1 VVAKREV
8 VPAAGCA
15 LARLREPGDDYV
27 LIDPIKVTLLTPGLA
42 MDGSMGKLGIPA
54 AVLSKFLWGRGIT
67 VEKTNLYSVLFL
79 FSMGITKGK
88 WSTLVT
94 ELLAFKELYDRN
106 APLSQA
112 LPTLAADYPNA
123 YAGWGLRDLCDALHA
138 FNQNS
143 AGQGD
148 ARDVRGSADAGDDP
162 GRCLQPPGEGRDRAG
177 RHRADQWPHRGDHA
191 GAVPAGHPDH
201 HAGRAFRRQRRADH
215 PVAAHRPR
223 AERRFPGFES
233 DVHGLIIE
241 QEGMWFRTRWRC

>member
-1 VVAKREV
+1 
-8 VPAAGCA
+8 
-15 LARLREPGDDYV
+15 
-27 LIDPIKVTLLTPGLA
+27 
-42 MDGSMGKLGIPA
+42 MGKLGIPA

-94 ELLAFKELYDRN
+94 ELMAFKELYDRN

-138 FNQNS
+138 FNQEF
-143 AGQGD
+143 AVAKVMREMYVD
-148 ARDVRGSADAGDDP
+148 LPTPVMTPADAYNHLVKGEIERVDIEQVS
-162 GRCLQPPGEGRDRAG
+162 GRVAATMLVPYPPGIPTIMPGERF
-177 RHRADQWPHRGDHA
+177 GDSDEPIIQSLRIA
-191 GAVPAGHPDH
+191 REQNA
-201 HAGRAFRRQRRADH
+201 
-215 PVAAHRPR
+215 
-223 AERRFPGFES
+223 RFPGFES

-241 QEGMWFRTRWRC
+241 HDGGVPSYKVEVLKA